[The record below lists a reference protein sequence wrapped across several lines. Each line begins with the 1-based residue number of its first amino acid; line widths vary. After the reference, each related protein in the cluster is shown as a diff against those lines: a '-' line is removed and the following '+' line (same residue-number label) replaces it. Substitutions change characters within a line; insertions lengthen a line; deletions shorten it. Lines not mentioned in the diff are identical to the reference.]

1 MVTFFRKMLNPNLM
15 ETDSDEGKSRFNTG
29 YNIQVLLTETMTKQ
43 VPSCVRIH
51 GTDLAT
57 TNSAWS
63 ARQEERETAG
73 GQAAPM
79 LSNVCDTRT
88 TAPTMCQRSR
98 RRTTTKGRAK
108 ARSECLARPST
119 TANQG
124 TRVTREDWTMPAI
137 GEGK

>member
-1 MVTFFRKMLNPNLM
+1 MVTFFWKMLDTNLM
-15 ETDSDEGKSRFNTG
+15 ETDSDEGN
-29 YNIQVLLTETMTKQ
+29 QVQYWLQHSGPTEREDDKT
-43 VPSCVRIH
+43 SCVRIH
-51 GTDLAT
+51 GTDPAT

-73 GQAAPM
+73 GQAAPT
-79 LSNVCDTRT
+79 LSNVCDART

-98 RRTTTKGRAK
+98 RTTTTKGRAK

-124 TRVTREDWTMPAI
+124 TRATQEDSTMPAI